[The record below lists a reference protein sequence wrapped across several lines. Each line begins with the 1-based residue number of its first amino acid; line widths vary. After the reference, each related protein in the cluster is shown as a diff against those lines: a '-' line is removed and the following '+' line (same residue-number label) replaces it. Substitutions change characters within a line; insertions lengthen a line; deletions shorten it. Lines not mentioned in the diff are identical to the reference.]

1 MSAVADKIMKRVR
14 GKGRGWVFTPKDFLD
29 LGSRASIDMAL
40 SRLTQSDAVRRIGR
54 GLYDYPKQHAKLGA
68 LSADA
73 DQLVQAVATQ
83 TGDTVFPSG
92 AVAANRLGVST
103 QVPARASYVT
113 NGPSRVKKVAGRT
126 IALKHSRAP
135 VLDNVSAQANA
146 VVQTLAHFGKGNID
160 ADLIRQ
166 CADRLVDRDLQ
177 ELLKAQPRMPGWMS
191 DIVLKLDAL
200 MHHPTGGA
208 MNQR

>member
-1 MSAVADKIMKRVR
+1 MSAIADKIMKRVR

-40 SRLTQSDAVRRIGR
+40 SRLTQSAAVRRIGR

-92 AVAANRLGVST
+92 AVAANRLGLST
-103 QVPARASYVT
+103 QVPARTSYVT
-113 NGPSRVKKVAGRT
+113 NGSSRIKTLNGRT
-126 IALKHSRAP
+126 ITLKHSRAP
-135 VLDNVSAQANA
+135 VLDNVSDQANA
-146 VVQTLAHFGKGNID
+146 VVQTLAYFGKGKID

-166 CADRLVDRDLQ
+166 CADRLDDRDLKD
-177 ELLKAQPRMPGWMS
+177 LIKAQPRMPGWMS
-191 DIVLKLDAL
+191 DIVLKLNAAK
-200 MHHPTGGA
+200 HG
-208 MNQR
+208 

>member
-40 SRLTQSDAVRRIGR
+40 SRLTQSDAIRRIGR
-54 GLYDYPKQHAKLGA
+54 GIYDYPKQHAKLGA
-68 LSADA
+68 LSADT
-73 DQLVQAVATQ
+73 DHLVQAVATQ
-83 TGDTVFPSG
+83 SGSTVISSG

-103 QVPARASYVT
+103 QVPARASYAT
-113 NGPSRVKKVAGRT
+113 NGASRVKKVAGRT

-146 VVQTLAHFGKGNID
+146 VVQTLAHFGKDNID
-160 ADLIRQ
+160 DALIRQ
-166 CADRLVDRDLQ
+166 CAARLADRDLRN
-177 ELLKAQPRMPGWMS
+177 LVKAQPRMPGWMS
-191 DIVLKLDAL
+191 DIVLKL
-200 MHHPTGGA
+200 GA
-208 MNQR
+208 VKHG